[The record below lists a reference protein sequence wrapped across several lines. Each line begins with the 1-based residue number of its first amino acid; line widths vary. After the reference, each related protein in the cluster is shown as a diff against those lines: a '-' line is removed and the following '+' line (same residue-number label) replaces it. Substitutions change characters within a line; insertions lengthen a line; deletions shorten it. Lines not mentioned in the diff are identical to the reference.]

1 MNFIKKTILLI
12 SLLFIP
18 FSLVGCS
25 KENPLSAN
33 QIMNDLKNAMNDTYS
48 VDLIKELE
56 QNETDLTKDDAELL
70 ESKFDKKVDYKKL
83 SVSFKMES
91 MKVDV
96 DAYYDLL
103 YAYYNDEWML
113 LSNKKTHEDKW
124 KYSFKETVDIIQI
137 IDDLKEQTVEGFDM
151 GFIGDAGKTTIKID
165 NQKTDKANSLDIID
179 ISIDVKTDFASF
191 TIPATVEYQFTKGDW
206 VFKKITLNNELS
218 WNVKYSVDEPKIP
231 NKDEAIDMLTNKD
244 SVLTYIAKKE
254 NISTFDFIGP
264 NITANSKGI
273 IANYD
278 YYVKYDNIGSIHYH
292 LKVPFNRIGEIWTR
306 GELSV
311 EIKDIDFKDMIG
323 TWKLDDKNYFI
334 FEKIDGNKIFGKY
347 YEGENNFDFSCIVDL
362 PNTPDEWI
370 LNLNS
375 TKTLPDNKIKVSTKN
390 KNFNFNNKEYLK
402 EKKDN

>member
-1 MNFIKKTILLI
+1 MKFIKKTILLV
-12 SLLFIP
+12 SLLFVS

-25 KENPLSAN
+25 KGNPLSAN

-56 QNETDLTKDDAELL
+56 QKEIDLNKEDAELL

-113 LSNKKTHEDKW
+113 LSNKKTNEDKW
-124 KYSFKETVDIIQI
+124 RYSFKETVDIIQI

-206 VFKKITLNNELS
+206 VFKKISLNNELS
-218 WNVKYSVDEPKIP
+218 WNVKYLVDEPQVP

-264 NITANSKGI
+264 NITANAKGV

-323 TWKLDDKNYFI
+323 TWKLDDKNYFV

-347 YEGENNFDFSCIVDL
+347 FEGENNFDFSCIVDL

-375 TKTLPDNKIKVSTKN
+375 TKTLPDNKIKINTKD
-390 KNFNFNNKEYLK
+390 KNFLFNNQIYLK
-402 EKKDN
+402 EKK